1 MTSPASVVRPF
12 ILVLAGV
19 NGAGKSSV
27 GGAMLEA
34 HDLTWFNPDSYA
46 RELVVQLGLEV
57 EQASFRAWRHGRVLL
72 EAALEQ
78 GRNYAFETTLG
89 SRAIPALQ
97 ERASRTHDVMMIFVG
112 LASPEQHIERVRLRV
127 AHGGH
132 DIPERKIRERWVVS
146 RANLI
151 RLLPLLARLQIFDN
165 SVQVR
170 PGSEIPD
177 PVLVLETDHGRVVF
191 PDVTNP
197 RALAG
202 TPEWARP
209 MVQAAVENVS

>member
-1 MTSPASVVRPF
+1 MASPSPAVRPF

-34 HDLTWFNPDSYA
+34 QGLTWFNPDSYA
-46 RELVVQLGLEV
+46 RELVGQLGLAA

-78 GRNYAFETTLG
+78 GRNHAFETTLG
-89 SRAIPALQ
+89 GRTVPALL
-97 ERASRTHDVMMIFVG
+97 ERASCTHDVMMIFVG
-112 LASPEQHIERVRLRV
+112 LASQEQHIERVRLRV

-132 DIPERKIRERWVVS
+132 DIPERRIRECWVAS
-146 RANLI
+146 RANLV
-151 RLLPLLARLQIFDN
+151 RLLPLLARLQVFDN
-165 SVQVR
+165 SAQVR
-170 PGSEIPD
+170 PGDEIPD
-177 PVLVLETDHGRVVF
+177 PVLVLEMDHGLVVF
-191 PDVTNP
+191 PEVTNP

-202 TPEWARP
+202 TPEWARSV
-209 MVQAAVENVS
+209 VQAAIENGS